1 MINYI
6 QNRGSAVLKN
16 RVIYR
21 SFRTGVQ
28 IVSPSQKNPEC
39 FCIRDFLLILSICF
53 SNFCCLSWIWIMNT
67 QGYIGQE
74 MHFHMLFNHPIQD
87 NPVSIPR
94 VPTFDSVFVHDVF
107 ADACGWD

>member
-28 IVSPSQKNPEC
+28 IVSPSQKEKHAEK
-39 FCIRDFLLILSICF
+39 RAFLFWQMSLMCENLVLHTA
-53 SNFCCLSWIWIMNT
+53 N
-67 QGYIGQE
+67 
-74 MHFHMLFNHPIQD
+74 MLD
-87 NPVSIPR
+87 NY
-94 VPTFDSVFVHDVF
+94 
-107 ADACGWD
+107 A